1 MEIDE
6 DTVERL
12 ARAIHSNYLAEFAPD
27 GESWEHLDEDLKE
40 ANRAQARD
48 IGAKLDRIGADVSVT
63 TAGNGVTTFTFS
75 DEELE
80 TLARAEHE
88 RWVAQRTEAG
98 WHTGDRNDTAK
109 LHPSLVP
116 WEQLSDSEQDKDRD
130 AVRHIP
136 DVLAEVGLRVVRP

>member
-6 DTVERL
+6 DLVERL
-12 ARAIHSNYLAEFAPD
+12 ARAIHANYLAEFAPD
-27 GESWEHLDEDLKE
+27 GPPWDQLDEDLKE

-48 IGAKLDRIGADVSVT
+48 IGAKLERIGADVSEDGSGGP
-63 TAGNGVTTFTFS
+63 AFTFS
-75 DEELE
+75 DEELD

-98 WHTGDRNDTAK
+98 WHPGDRNDTAK

-116 WEQLSDSEQDKDRD
+116 WEELSELEQDKDRD

>member
-6 DTVERL
+6 DLVERL
-12 ARAIHSNYLAEFAPD
+12 AQAIHANYLAEFAPD
-27 GESWEHLDEDLKE
+27 GPSWDELDDDLKE

-48 IGAKLDRIGADVSVT
+48 IGTKLERIGADVSDDSDGMPV
-63 TAGNGVTTFTFS
+63 FTFS
-75 DEELE
+75 DEELD

-98 WHTGDRNDTAK
+98 WHHGARNDTVK
-109 LHPSLVP
+109 RHPSLVP
-116 WEQLSDSEQDKDRD
+116 WEELSEHEQDKDRD

>member
-6 DTVERL
+6 DLVERL
-12 ARAIHSNYLAEFAPD
+12 ARAIHANYLAEFAPD
-27 GESWEHLDEDLKE
+27 GPSWDELDDDLKE

-48 IGAKLDRIGADVSVT
+48 IGAKLDRIGADVSEDGSG
-63 TAGNGVTTFTFS
+63 APAFTFS
-75 DEELE
+75 DAELD

-88 RWVAQRTEAG
+88 RWVAQRTDAG
-98 WHTGDRNDTAK
+98 WHRGDRNDTAK

-116 WEQLSDSEQDKDRD
+116 WEELSELEQDKDRD

-136 DVLAEVGLRVVRP
+136 EVLAEVGLRVVRP